1 MAKPEEIQVGAC
13 LIGKHSHNKSSEP
26 IVIRC
31 DPDDMFLT
39 YDGENDVYAMYSL
52 QTLVIDYDCVDQIP
66 DGCEEDVARAPK
78 EFQR

>member
-1 MAKPEEIQVGAC
+1 VAKPEEIQVGAC
-13 LIGKHSHNKSSEP
+13 LIGKLDRSSEP

-52 QTLVIDYDCVDQIP
+52 QTLVVDYECVDQIP
-66 DGCEEDVARAPK
+66 DGCDEDVKRAPK